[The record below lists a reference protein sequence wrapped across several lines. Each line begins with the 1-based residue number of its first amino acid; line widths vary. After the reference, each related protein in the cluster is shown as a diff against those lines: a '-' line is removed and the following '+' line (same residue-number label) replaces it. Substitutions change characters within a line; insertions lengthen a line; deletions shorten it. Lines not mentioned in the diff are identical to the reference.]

1 MDENKMKDQNILL
14 VKEKDSDKLKAVAD
28 IGKNGKLET
37 VEAKAENASR
47 FLTFDCNNTG
57 ELASIMSDFSKR
69 ANNLKDFQLFQVR
82 YGKFEK
88 QKEGLEEVL
97 SRPHNSEGKELL
109 KSYEVNPKDFPAK
122 QVAEEPKVLLT
133 QGEDGKLKAIAG
145 EQDGKLKTVDPK
157 KENAD
162 QFMKIDT
169 NGNALENFFKKFS
182 TQFNHPSHTGVYAVT
197 ASAVDKVAAFLDK
210 LIRID
215 HTDKVLDPYR
225 VKFDGNMKVQ
235 IQVELTGRFQP
246 INLNKL
252 DWKEVEKLGLSGEKL
267 QDVLKAM
274 VYGHKSPGLVEI
286 KPVIDGQE
294 LPMQARL
301 SLEKQ
306 DDGIKIVTHPKQEHP
321 DFEKPF
327 MSVVFTEQDKEQF
340 QKTGHGGRVFDLEPV
355 AGGEKVPSLLSL
367 DKMTNRFEAVAL
379 KDIYIPQTL
388 KNAPLSPEQQ
398 QGLKEGKAVWIE
410 GMDKRVK
417 QGEQP
422 EKISRF
428 VQFNASNKNFD
439 FKFSDEQRQQHNEQR
454 QARQD
459 EGQEQKMPKA
469 RKLGEIWV
477 YSKQGGVQL
486 SREDFNKLC
495 NKEPVFVKDMESQK
509 PKQQADASGA
519 QKVEATDQKGQKYNA
534 WVWIDEDKG
543 KVRHSS
549 KHPDQVRAIEAKQAA
564 QSGQNIKPAAES
576 KTQVAVNNEGKT
588 NEATKHSTEPLKKG
602 QSQPTE
608 KQAEKKEQKQ
618 EQKKSPDTPK
628 KGKGRKM

>member
-1 MDENKMKDQNILL
+1 MDESK
-14 VKEKDSDKLKAVAD
+14 VKK
-28 IGKNGKLET
+28 
-37 VEAKAENASR
+37 
-47 FLTFDCNNTG
+47 
-57 ELASIMSDFSKR
+57 
-69 ANNLKDFQLFQVR
+69 
-82 YGKFEK
+82 
-88 QKEGLEEVL
+88 
-97 SRPHNSEGKELL
+97 
-109 KSYEVNPKDFPAK
+109 
-122 QVAEEPKVLLT
+122 EEPKVLLT

-145 EQDGKLKTVDPK
+145 EQDGKLKTVNPT

-169 NGNALENFFKKFS
+169 NGNALENFFKKFAA
-182 TQFNHPSHTGVYAVT
+182 QFKHPSHTGVYAVGL
-197 ASAVDKVAAFLDK
+197 SAADKIAAFLDK
-210 LIRID
+210 IIRID

-225 VKFDGNMKVQ
+225 VKFDDDMKVK

-246 INLNKL
+246 LDLNKL

-267 QDVLKAM
+267 QDALKAI

-306 DDGIKIVTHPKQEHP
+306 EDGIKIVTHPKQERP

-327 MSVVFTEQDKEQF
+327 MGIVFTEQDKEQF

-355 AGGEKVPSLLSL
+355 AGDEKVPSLISL

-410 GMDKRVK
+410 GMDKKVK

-422 EKISRF
+422 STISRF
-428 VQFNASNKNFD
+428 VQYNAANKNFD
-439 FKFSDEQRQQHNEQR
+439 FKFSDEQRQQFNQNR
-454 QARQD
+454 QAKQG
-459 EGQEQKMPKA
+459 EKAGEEQKMPKA

-509 PKQQADASGA
+509 SKQQSDASGA

-534 WVWIDEDKG
+534 WVWIDESKG
-543 KVRHSS
+543 KVRHSG
-549 KHPDQVRAIEAKQAA
+549 KHPDQVRAIEAKQATA
-564 QSGQNIKPAAES
+564 GLNMKPATES

-602 QSQPTE
+602 QAQPTE

-618 EQKKSPDTPK
+618 QQSPAAPKKS
-628 KGKGRKM
+628 KGRKM

>member
-1 MDENKMKDQNILL
+1 MDEKK
-14 VKEKDSDKLKAVAD
+14 VK
-28 IGKNGKLET
+28 N
-37 VEAKAENASR
+37 
-47 FLTFDCNNTG
+47 
-57 ELASIMSDFSKR
+57 
-69 ANNLKDFQLFQVR
+69 
-82 YGKFEK
+82 
-88 QKEGLEEVL
+88 
-97 SRPHNSEGKELL
+97 
-109 KSYEVNPKDFPAK
+109 
-122 QVAEEPKVLLT
+122 EEPKVFLT
-133 QGEDGKLKAIAG
+133 QGEDGKLKVIAG

-182 TQFNHPSHTGVYAVT
+182 AQFSHPSHTGVYAVT
-197 ASAVDKVAAFLDK
+197 ASAVDKVAALFDK

-215 HTDKVLDPYR
+215 HKDKALDPYR
-225 VKFDGNMKVQ
+225 VKFDGK
-235 IQVELTGRFQP
+235 IRIEVEFTGKYQP
-246 INLNKL
+246 LDLNKL

-267 QDVLKAM
+267 QDALKAM

-286 KPVIDGQE
+286 KPVIEGQE

-306 DDGIKIVTHPKQEHP
+306 EDSIKIVTHPKQEQP

-327 MSVVFTEQDKEQF
+327 MGVVFTEQDKELF

-355 AGGEKVPSLLSL
+355 AGGEKVPSLISL

-398 QGLKEGKAVWIE
+398 QGLKEGKAVWVE

-428 VQFNASNKNFD
+428 VQFNAANKNFD
-439 FKFSDEQRQQHNEQR
+439 FKFSDEQRQQFNQNR
-454 QARQD
+454 QAKQG
-459 EGQEQKMPKA
+459 EKAGEEQKIPKA
-469 RKLGEIWV
+469 RKLDEVWV

-486 SREDFNKLC
+486 SREDFTKLC
-495 NKEPVFVKDMESQK
+495 NKEPVFIEGMQAQK
-509 PKQQADASGA
+509 PKQQADSSGA

-534 WVWIDEDKG
+534 WVWIDESKG

-549 KHPDQVRAIEAKQAA
+549 KHPDQVRAIEAKQAVA
-564 QSGQNIKPAAES
+564 GQNVKPAAES

-602 QSQPTE
+602 QAQPTE
-608 KQAEKKEQKQ
+608 KQAEKQ
-618 EQKKSPDTPK
+618 EQKEQQKQSPAAPK
-628 KGKGRKM
+628 KSRGRKM

>member
-1 MDENKMKDQNILL
+1 MDESK
-14 VKEKDSDKLKAVAD
+14 VK
-28 IGKNGKLET
+28 N
-37 VEAKAENASR
+37 
-47 FLTFDCNNTG
+47 
-57 ELASIMSDFSKR
+57 
-69 ANNLKDFQLFQVR
+69 
-82 YGKFEK
+82 
-88 QKEGLEEVL
+88 
-97 SRPHNSEGKELL
+97 
-109 KSYEVNPKDFPAK
+109 
-122 QVAEEPKVLLT
+122 EEPKVLLT

-145 EQDGKLKTVDPK
+145 EQDGKLKTVNPT

-182 TQFNHPSHTGVYAVT
+182 AQFKHPSHTGVYAVGL
-197 ASAVDKVAAFLDK
+197 SAADKIAAFLDK
-210 LIRID
+210 IIRID

-225 VKFDGNMKVQ
+225 VKFDGDMKVK
-235 IQVELTGRFQP
+235 IQVELTGKFQP
-246 INLNKL
+246 LDLNKL

-267 QDVLKAM
+267 QDALKAM

-306 DDGIKIVTHPKQEHP
+306 EDGIKIVTHPKQEQP

-327 MSVVFTEQDKEQF
+327 MGVVFTEQDKEQF
-340 QKTGHGGRVFDLEPV
+340 QKTGHGGRVFELEPV
-355 AGGEKVPSLLSL
+355 AGGEKVPSLISL

-379 KDIYIPQTL
+379 KDIYFPQTL

-398 QGLKEGKAVWIE
+398 QGLKEGKSVWIE
-410 GMDKRVK
+410 GMDKKVK

-428 VQFNASNKNFD
+428 VQFNAANKNFD
-439 FKFSDEQRQQHNEQR
+439 FKFSDEQRQQFNQERSNKQQGEAH
-454 QARQD
+454 
-459 EGQEQKMPKA
+459 EQKIPKA

-477 YSKQGGVQL
+477 YSKQAGVQL
-486 SREDFNKLC
+486 SHEDFNKLC
-495 NKEPVFVKDMESQK
+495 NKEPVFVEGMQAK
-509 PKQQADASGA
+509 PKQQIADASGA
-519 QKVEATDQKGQKYNA
+519 QKVEATDQQGQKYNA
-534 WVWIDEDKG
+534 WVWIDESKG

-564 QSGQNIKPAAES
+564 KSGQNIKPATES
-576 KTQVAVNNEGKT
+576 QTQVAVNNEGKT

-608 KQAEKKEQKQ
+608 KQAEKKEQTQ
-618 EQKKSPDTPK
+618 RQSPAAPK
-628 KGKGRKM
+628 KGKGRKMS

>member
-1 MDENKMKDQNILL
+1 MQNKNILIMDESK
-14 VKEKDSDKLKAVAD
+14 VK
-28 IGKNGKLET
+28 N
-37 VEAKAENASR
+37 
-47 FLTFDCNNTG
+47 
-57 ELASIMSDFSKR
+57 
-69 ANNLKDFQLFQVR
+69 
-82 YGKFEK
+82 
-88 QKEGLEEVL
+88 
-97 SRPHNSEGKELL
+97 
-109 KSYEVNPKDFPAK
+109 
-122 QVAEEPKVLLT
+122 EEPKVLLT
-133 QGEDGKLKAIAG
+133 QGEDGKLKVIAG

-169 NGNALENFFKKFS
+169 NGNALENFFKKFAA
-182 TQFNHPSHTGVYAVT
+182 QFKHPSHTGVYAVGL
-197 ASAVDKVAAFLDK
+197 SAADKIAAFLDK
-210 LIRID
+210 IIRID

-225 VKFDGNMKVQ
+225 IKFDGNMKVQ
-235 IQVELTGRFQP
+235 IQVELTGKFQP
-246 INLNKL
+246 LDLNKL

-267 QDVLKAM
+267 QDALKAM

-306 DDGIKIVTHPKQEHP
+306 EDSIKIVTHPKQEQP

-327 MSVVFTEQDKEQF
+327 MGVVFTDQDKEQF

-367 DKMTNRFEAVAL
+367 DKLTNRFEAMAL

-410 GMDKRVK
+410 GMDKKVK
-417 QGEQP
+417 QGEEPQ
-422 EKISRF
+422 KISRF
-428 VQFNASNKNFD
+428 VQYNAANKNFD
-439 FKFSDEQRQQHNEQR
+439 FKFSDEQRQQFSQNR
-454 QARQD
+454 QARQG
-459 EGQEQKMPKA
+459 EKAGEEQKMPKA

-486 SREDFNKLC
+486 SREDFTKLC
-495 NKEPVFVKDMESQK
+495 NKEPIFVEGMQAQK
-509 PKQQADASGA
+509 TKQQPDASGA

-534 WVWIDEDKG
+534 WVWIDESKG
-543 KVRHSS
+543 KVRYSS
-549 KHPDQVRAIEAKQAA
+549 KHPDQVRAIEAKQVA
-564 QSGQNIKPAAES
+564 QSGQNVKPAAES

-602 QSQPTE
+602 HAGPTE
-608 KQAEKKEQKQ
+608 KQAEKKEQKERQ
-618 EQKKSPDTPK
+618 KQAPSAPKKS
-628 KGKGRKM
+628 KGRKM